1 MAYEDS
7 VYIIKHK
14 IGISDETEVLN
25 YIKVSVSY
33 TKTTSA
39 INSRKAL
46 DNLFYIPLPQTN
58 ACLLV
63 YMYVL
68 IWVHIRGSNI
78 T

>member
-7 VYIIKHK
+7 VYIIKRK

-39 INSRKAL
+39 INCRKAL

-63 YMYVL
+63 YVL